1 MLRAF
6 ALVLAAATLLHVI
19 AYRWR
24 LTRTRRADRARL
36 PVGADGIISGAEA
49 ITLHGSATH
58 AALLVHGFGDTPQT
72 LHMLAQFLH
81 RSHGWT
87 VRAPLLPGHGRTLAD
102 FDASGASDWRGAM
115 HREYVALKA
124 QYATV
129 ALVGLSMGGALTTL
143 EAAQDDSLPAL
154 VLLAPYLTPPASA
167 QRLAPLAGVINLLM
181 PYLDGGDRD
190 RSIFDPDARALAL
203 GYGAV
208 PPKRIRDLVSVAHD
222 ARFAAADVRAPTL
235 LVHSRS
241 DYRIPVPLAESH
253 PELFANAVVCEQ
265 KWVTGCGHVITVD
278 RCREQVWAL
287 TAEWLERF
295 AGSPTGGLRTAA
307 SERIS

>member
-6 ALVLAAATLLHVI
+6 AIVLAAATLLHFIV
-19 AYRWR
+19 YRWR
-24 LTRTRRADRARL
+24 RLRTRRADLARL
-36 PVGADGIISGAEA
+36 PVGADGIIPGAQG
-49 ITLHGSATH
+49 ISLPGSATH
-58 AALLVHGFGDTPQT
+58 AALLMHGFGDTPQT
-72 LHMLAQFLH
+72 VQLLARYLHAT
-81 RSHGWT
+81 HGWT

-102 FDASGASDWRGAM
+102 FDASGASDWRSAM
-115 HREYVALKA
+115 HREYTVLKSE
-124 QYATV
+124 YATV
-129 ALVGLSMGGALTTL
+129 VLVGLSMGGALATL
-143 EAAQDDSLPAL
+143 EAAQDTTLPAL

-181 PYLDGGDRD
+181 PYVAGGDREL
-190 RSIFDPDARALAL
+190 SIFDPDARALAL
-203 GYGAV
+203 GYGAA

-253 PELFANAVVCEQ
+253 PELFSNAFAREQ

-278 RCREQVWAL
+278 RCREQVWAA

-295 AGSPTGGLRTAA
+295 AGSPTGAPERGGHRRT
-307 SERIS
+307 